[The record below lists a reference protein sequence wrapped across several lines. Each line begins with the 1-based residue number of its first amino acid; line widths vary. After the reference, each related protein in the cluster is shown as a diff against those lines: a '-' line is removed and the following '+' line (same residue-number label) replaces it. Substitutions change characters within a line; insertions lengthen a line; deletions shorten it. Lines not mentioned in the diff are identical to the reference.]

1 MTDYREIT
9 YKSSDG
15 LTLYARDYGP
25 EDASLAVLCMPGLTR
40 NSADFED
47 VCAGLPT
54 GVRAIAVDQRG
65 RGKSEYDTNPANYQ
79 PPTYVGDMFTLIDH
93 LKLENVVLLGT
104 SLGGL
109 MSMMMNAMRPGFF
122 RGIIMNDIGPVV
134 DPAGLD
140 RIKGYVGR
148 GEPVETWEQAA
159 DAIRAS
165 NEVAFP
171 DMTKDGWLKF
181 AHRTFEATGDG
192 RIRLA
197 YDPKI
202 AEPIGEDDDNAVP
215 PDLWPVF
222 DLLADVPVLLI
233 RGAISDILHPDTV
246 AGMQQRKPD
255 MRYCEAARV
264 GHAPVLDEPGVMD
277 EIRAFVEVVRG

>member
-1 MTDYREIT
+1 MTEYREIN
-9 YKSSDG
+9 YPSSDG
-15 LTLYARDYGP
+15 LSLYARDYGP
-25 EDASLAVLCMPGLTR
+25 ENASLTVLCMPGLTR

-47 VCAGLPT
+47 VCAGLPDN
-54 GVRAIAVDQRG
+54 VRAIAVDQRG
-65 RGKSEYDTNPANYQ
+65 RGKSEPDANAANYQ
-79 PPTYVGDMFTLIDH
+79 PATYVGDMFTLIDH

-122 RGIIMNDIGPVV
+122 RGVIMNDIGPVV

-148 GEPVETWEQAA
+148 GEPVETWEEAA

-171 DMTKDGWLKF
+171 DMTQEGWLQF
-181 AHRTFEATGDG
+181 ARRTFEPMADG

-222 DLLADVPVLLI
+222 DLLENVPLLLI

-246 AGMQQRKPD
+246 AGMQRRKPD
-255 MRYCEAARV
+255 MRYFEVARV
-264 GHAPVLDEPGVMD
+264 GHAPVLDESGVMN
-277 EIRAFVEVVRG
+277 EIRAFIEAI